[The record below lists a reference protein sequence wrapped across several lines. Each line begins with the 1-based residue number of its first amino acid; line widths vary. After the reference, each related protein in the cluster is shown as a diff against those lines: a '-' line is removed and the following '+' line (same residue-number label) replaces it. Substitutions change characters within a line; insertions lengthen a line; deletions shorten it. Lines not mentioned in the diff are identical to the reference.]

1 MKIKALFILYNM
13 SISIAGEVS
22 HCGAK
27 IQPHKE
33 AFHPFVIFKKQ
44 HLRLSLYFTE
54 IDAGVF
60 LLKILLVSGKLFE
73 E

>member
-1 MKIKALFILYNM
+1 MRIFSLRCKDTTAQR
-13 SISIAGEVS
+13 GVS
-22 HCGAK
+22 
-27 IQPHKE
+27 
-33 AFHPFVIFKKQ
+33 PFCHFLKKQ